1 MEGQRGTNRS
11 QRGLFFKFMFISV
24 LKRVESLFKN
34 SSAAPIHDKKDRSR
48 HGAAVCGAG
57 SGPGAL
63 LPGGTGTAGGAA
75 AARDG
80 GERLGNRLGRRE
92 GLCPGHA
99 ARRAQGGAA
108 PQTPPVPP
116 PASPEGQPCTF
127 RPLATAP
134 VLPAV
139 LKTSCLC
146 AGMQH

>member
-99 ARRAQGGAA
+99 AAGHRAGLHLRNRQCHPQPHRRGSLVPSVLW
-108 PQTPPVPP
+108 PQPPC
-116 PASPEGQPCTF
+116 SP
-127 RPLATAP
+127 LY
-134 VLPAV
+134 
-139 LKTSCLC
+139 
-146 AGMQH
+146 